1 MADYYQTLNIA
12 SDASQEQIQAAY
24 HRERARLLAATGD
37 DETQLAPALQML
49 EQAFTTL
56 SDPTQRAAYDR
67 GRAPNPSAALALG
80 NPIQSLQPVSGSART
95 LPERPCP
102 NCAMPNPV
110 QATICAH
117 CGAQISRPCPKCGNP
132 VLGDERICS
141 RCGTVVAEYDQQR
154 FMQAEARKNQIEA
167 ERMATDA
174 RVQKQEQVHGK
185 NRVFG
190 VTFYAFIL
198 GLCIGVCALGGFL
211 IFMSGR

>member
-12 SDASQEQIQAAY
+12 SNASQEQIQAAY
-24 HRERARLLAATGD
+24 YRERARLLAAAGD
-37 DETQLAPALQML
+37 DESQITSVLQAL
-49 EQAFTTL
+49 EQAFTVL
-56 SDPTQRAAYDR
+56 SDPAQRAAYDR
-67 GRAPNPSAALALG
+67 GRAPNPNTALTLG
-80 NPIQSLQPVSGSART
+80 NPMQALQPASGSAR
-95 LPERPCP
+95 PIQVRPCP
-102 NCAMPNPV
+102 NCAMPNPI

-117 CGAQISRPCPKCGNP
+117 CGTQISRPCPKCGNP
-132 VLGDERICS
+132 VLGDERVCS

-190 VTFYAFIL
+190 VTFYAFVL
-198 GLCIGVCALGGFL
+198 GLCLGVCALGGFL
-211 IFMSGR
+211 VFMSGR

>member
-1 MADYYQTLNIA
+1 MSDYYQILNIPSNA
-12 SDASQEQIQAAY
+12 TPEQIQSAY
-24 HRERARLLAATGD
+24 YRERARLLAAAGD
-37 DETQLAPALQML
+37 DEAQVAPALQGI
-49 EQAFTTL
+49 EQAFTVL
-56 SDPTQRAAYDR
+56 SDSAQRSAYDR
-67 GRAPNPSAALALG
+67 GRAPTPNSALTLG
-80 NPIQSLQPVSGSART
+80 NSVQSLQSVSGSSR
-95 LPERPCP
+95 PVQERPCP
-102 NCAMPNPV
+102 NCAMPNPI
-110 QATICAH
+110 QATICAN

-132 VLGDERICS
+132 VPGDERVCS

-154 FMQAEARKNQIEA
+154 FMQAEARKNQIEN

-211 IFMSGR
+211 LFMSGR